1 MYSAGFPPGVRSAVL
16 ADLNSDGW
24 LDFLEL
30 STTWVNKTASAW
42 LYDPAG
48 ASLNPPNVWKRD
60 DRYDPDHDFFLING
74 AFLDGAELAVL
85 DVNGDGAV
93 DIVGDSVRDRNGAQ
107 HPQAFIST
115 SSYSD
120 LIRLVRNGTGG
131 EIAITYESAITQRD
145 LQEGGLEDQAVV
157 HASETG
163 ETLGSTIA
171 DVVRWTAEPVVSE
184 VRIAGPNR
192 EPDAGN
198 SPFGPPTTY
207 HYAHPRFCVMSQSEL
222 GFRVVE
228 RTRPGG

>member
-1 MYSAGFPPGVRSAVL
+1 MMAR
-16 ADLNSDGW
+16 
-24 LDFLEL
+24 
-30 STTWVNKTASAW
+30 
-42 LYDPAG
+42 
-48 ASLNPPNVWKRD
+48 
-60 DRYDPDHDFFLING
+60 
-74 AFLDGAELAVL
+74 VL

-171 DVVRWTAEPVVSE
+171 DVVRWIPLPVVTE
-184 VRIAGPNR
+184 VRIKAPNRKPDPAGPPGT
-192 EPDAGN
+192 E
-198 SPFGPPTTY
+198 FGPPSRY
-207 HYAHPRFCVMSQSEL
+207 RYAHPRFYVAAHFQSCN
-222 GFRVVE
+222 
-228 RTRPGG
+228 RTSCAAATPN